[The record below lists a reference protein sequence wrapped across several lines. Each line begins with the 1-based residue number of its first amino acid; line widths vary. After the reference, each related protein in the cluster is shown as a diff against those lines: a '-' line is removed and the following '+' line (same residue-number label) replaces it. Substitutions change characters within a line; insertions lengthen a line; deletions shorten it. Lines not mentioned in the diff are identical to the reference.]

1 MIEVADSGL
10 GLIYLGE
17 PYLNIARC
25 RRPREVTYP
34 MYVCVCHAVTEGDV
48 RDKWAAGATSPK
60 AVRAACGMRPGCGA
74 CVRRIR
80 SLLDDCAAERAAERA
95 ERLDAGAAEH
105 APAA

>member
-1 MIEVADSGL
+1 
-10 GLIYLGE
+10 
-17 PYLNIARC
+17 
-25 RRPREVTYP
+25 

-48 RDKWAAGATSPK
+48 RDTMAAGATSPK

-80 SLLDDCAAERAAERA
+80 SLLDERSAERIERP
-95 ERLDAGAAEH
+95 DVGAAEH

>member
-1 MIEVADSGL
+1 
-10 GLIYLGE
+10 
-17 PYLNIARC
+17 
-25 RRPREVTYP
+25 

-48 RDKWAAGATSPK
+48 RDKVAAGATTPK

-80 SLLDDCAAERAAERA
+80 SLLDDRAAECAAER
-95 ERLDAGAAEH
+95 LDLGAAEH

>member
-1 MIEVADSGL
+1 
-10 GLIYLGE
+10 
-17 PYLNIARC
+17 
-25 RRPREVTYP
+25 

-48 RDKWAAGATSPK
+48 RDKVAAGATTPK

-80 SLLDDCAAERAAERA
+80 ALLDAGDAGRAELAERAAG
-95 ERLDAGAAEH
+95 RLDLGGVEH